1 MMTRSQA
8 DLFTNVIYIPSI
20 VSVWEYFDVYLWI
33 FRHQNTL
40 KPLKAQELVASCPEC
55 GKSTLNKLKKRRV
68 SPAYPSYYT
77 CSSCHGSIQSADL
90 KLLHTF

>member
-20 VSVWEYFDVYLWI
+20 LSVFKYFHVYLWI
-33 FRHQNTL
+33 FRHHNTCL
-40 KPLKAQELVASCPEC
+40 WKPLKAQEVSSFPEC

-68 SPAYPSYYT
+68 SLDY
-77 CSSCHGSIQSADL
+77 H
-90 KLLHTF
+90 